1 MAAVPF
7 DTLALARKL
16 EAAGFSSK
24 QTQDTAAA
32 LAEVPCEEVT
42 TRHDIQDLR
51 GELRNVEQRL
61 TIKLGGMVAGAVA
74 IVAVLVRL
82 L

>member
-1 MAAVPF
+1 MPAVPF

-16 EAAGFSSK
+16 EAAGFPPK
-24 QTQDTAAA
+24 QAQDTAAA
-32 LAEVPCEEVT
+32 LAEVMSEQVATKHDLEVLK
-42 TRHDIQDLR
+42 HD
-51 GELRNVEQRL
+51 L
-61 TIKLGGMVAGAVA
+61 TIHLGAMMAASIG

>member
-1 MAAVPF
+1 MPAVPF

-16 EAAGFSSK
+16 EAAGFPPK
-24 QTQDTAAA
+24 QAQDTAAA
-32 LAEVPCEEVT
+32 LAEVMSEQVATKHDLEVLK
-42 TRHDIQDLR
+42 HD
-51 GELRNVEQRL
+51 L
-61 TIKLGGMVAGAVA
+61 TIRLGAMMAASIG